1 MVNVSQQGEWP
12 FRKNFFGWRKRN
24 LMRIIIGTK
33 SIKEGMCFDIFLIN
47 HKYDS
52 ANIRITQKIDV
63 FFFESLKNKFSNNE
77 LYKSIRD
84 SLIHIYL

>member
-63 FFFESLKNKFSNNE
+63 IFLNP
-77 LYKSIRD
+77 
-84 SLIHIYL
+84 